1 MFSIDDFSLPKGA
14 ARGGVVSFPPR
25 EKLISCRAQ
34 NRLPK
39 EAVSV
44 LIFSFPYFSPLL
56 KGNISKYAMV
66 ADYHTV
72 LISTLK
78 DYCDLLSQ
86 KTGGEFVPFV
96 DNSPIPE
103 VYSAAKAGLGFLG
116 ANSLIIDPDYGSY
129 VFLGT
134 VVTNLPFSSTEGEIK
149 RCIGC
154 GRCQAACPGQ
164 AISNSC
170 FEKGDCFSEITQKKR
185 PPTQKQAEIMRKH
198 KLLWGC
204 DICQDVCPMNK
215 NKKHTENP
223 LFLEDIVTELTE
235 EIIETCCKERA
246 FGFRGTAVL
255 YRNLDILSKHFI

>member
-1 MFSIDDFSLPKGA
+1 MFNIDDFPLPKGA
-14 ARGGVVSFPPR
+14 AKGGVVSFPPR
-25 EKLISCRAQ
+25 EKLVSCRAQ
-34 NRLPK
+34 NHLPK

-44 LIFSFPYFSPLL
+44 LIFSFPYFSPIL

-72 LISTLK
+72 LISSLK
-78 DYCDLLSQ
+78 DYCDFLSQ

-103 VYSAAKAGLGFLG
+103 VYSAAKAGLGYLG
-116 ANSLIIDPDYGSY
+116 ANGLIIDPDYGSY
-129 VFLGT
+129 IFLGS
-134 VVTNLPFSSTEGEIK
+134 VVTNIPFALTCGDIK

-164 AISNSC
+164 AISNSS
-170 FEKGDCFSEITQKKR
+170 FERDDCFSDITQKKKT
-185 PPTQKQAEIMRKH
+185 PTSAQAEIMRNH

-204 DICQDVCPMNK
+204 DICQDICPMNK
-215 NKKHTENP
+215 NKKYTQNP
-223 LFLEDIVTELTE
+223 LFLEDIVTELNE
-235 EIIETCCKERA
+235 DIIENGCKHRA

-255 YRNLDILSKHFI
+255 YRNLDIIREKRP

>member
-1 MFSIDDFSLPKGA
+1 MFNIADLPLPKGA
-14 ARGGVVSFPPR
+14 ARGGVISFPPH
-25 EKLISCRAQ
+25 EKLISCCAQ
-34 NRLPK
+34 SRLPK
-39 EAVSV
+39 EPASV

-66 ADYHTV
+66 ADYHIILT
-72 LISTLK
+72 LSLK
-78 DYCDLLSQ
+78 DYGDLLSE

-116 ANSLIIDPDYGSY
+116 ANGLIIDPEYGSY
-129 VFLGT
+129 VFLGA
-134 VVTNLPFSSTEGEIK
+134 VVTNLLFSSTEGEIK

-164 AISNSC
+164 AISNGS
-170 FEKGDCFSEITQKKR
+170 FERDDCFSEINQKKK

-235 EIIETCCKERA
+235 EIIENCCKERA

-255 YRNLDILSKHFI
+255 YRNLDIIEEKRL

>member
-1 MFSIDDFSLPKGA
+1 MFNIDDFPLPKGA
-14 ARGGVVSFPPR
+14 ARGGVASFPPR

-34 NRLPK
+34 SRLPK
-39 EAVSV
+39 EPASV
-44 LIFSFPYFSPLL
+44 LIFSFPYLSPLL

-72 LISTLK
+72 LTSSLK
-78 DYCDLLSQ
+78 DYCNFLSK
-86 KTGGEFVPFV
+86 KTRGEFVPFV

-103 VYSAAKAGLGFLG
+103 VYSAAKAGIGFLG
-116 ANSLIIDPDYGSY
+116 ANRLIIDPEYGSY

-134 VVTNLPFSSTEGEIK
+134 VVTNLPFKLTGGETK

-154 GRCQAACPGQ
+154 GRCQTACPGQ
-164 AISNSC
+164 AISNSS
-170 FEKGDCFSEITQKKR
+170 FEREDCFSNITQKKQ
-185 PPTQKQAEIMRKH
+185 PPTSKQAEIMKKH

-215 NKKHTENP
+215 SKKYTKNP

-235 EIIETCCKERA
+235 EIIENGCKERA
-246 FGFRGTAVL
+246 FGFRGTSVL
-255 YRNLDILSKHFI
+255 YRNLDIIKNSI